1 MNSKIL
7 NGSEMVL
14 LPRFRMCDVIDGASC
29 AIHPAFVRGE
39 RTLDGIR
46 ISKYQNVVEKGLAYS
61 AFDRD
66 PAVNIDFDAAAKAC
80 ADKGAGWHLM
90 TALEW
95 GAVALWCQKNGFLP
109 YGNNDDGKDHREKAV
124 TARVSF
130 ENREKGIVRVATGTG
145 PATWSHDGTADGIFD
160 LNGNVWEWQGNFR
173 LVRGELQLADGAEWL
188 ALDGNTGCWITPDGE
203 GTTSGSVKLD
213 MRNGGWVFVKEPLTD
228 PYPHARFAPFGLV
241 RAEGL
246 CDAAKEVL
254 LALALLPAEGY
265 SYDGVDL
272 YANNGSAERMLF
284 RGGRWGQ
291 RENAGLFK
299 SCIDDPRT
307 YAGEAVGFRAAY
319 TEDEA

>member
-1 MNSKIL
+1 MDSKTL

-29 AIHPAFVRGE
+29 APHPAFMRAG
-39 RTLDGIR
+39 RTLNGIW
-46 ISKYQNVVEKGLAYS
+46 ISQYQNVIEGGVACS
-61 AFDRD
+61 VFNRD
-66 PAVNIDFDAAAKAC
+66 PAVNVDFDTAERVC
-80 ADKGAGWHLM
+80 ADKGTGWHLM
-90 TALEW
+90 TAMEW

-109 YGNNDDGKDHREKAV
+109 YGNNDDGKDHREENV

-145 PATWSHDGTADGIFD
+145 PVTWSHDGTADGIFD
-160 LNGNVWEWQGNFR
+160 LCGNVWEWQGDFR
-173 LVRGELQLADGAEWL
+173 LVYGELQCRIDGAWC
-188 ALDGNTGCWITPDGE
+188 ALDGNTGCWITPDGN
-203 GTTSGSVKLD
+203 GTTRDSVKLD
-213 MRNGGWVFVKEPLTD
+213 MRDGSWVFVKKPLTD
-228 PYPHARFAPFGLV
+228 PYPHARFAPFEQV

-254 LALALLPAEGY
+254 WALALLPAEDY

-291 RENAGLFK
+291 KENTGLFK

-307 YAGEAVGFRAAY
+307 YAGEAVGFRAARWG
-319 TEDEA
+319 EEK